1 MDKDA
6 GEEARALTRRPMMH
20 SVIARQAGG
29 PEVLELA
36 ERARPVPGPGQL
48 LIKVAAAGVNFID
61 TYKRGG
67 IYKVQ
72 RPFTPGSEASG
83 TVEEVG
89 EGVTGF
95 SPGDRVAT
103 AEGIDCYAEFA
114 LVDEDKALPVPH
126 GLDDFT
132 AAALPLQGMTAHYLI
147 NSSFRVEPGHN
158 VLVHA
163 GAGGVG
169 LLMIQLLKAKGARV
183 FTTVS
188 TAGKE
193 QLAREAG
200 ADHVLRYDGFAAK
213 VRELTDG
220 TGADV
225 VYDGVGKDTFD
236 GSLAA
241 LRIRGMLV
249 LFGAASGPVPPVDPQ
264 RLNAGGSLYLTRP
277 TLGHYLL
284 NAQERRWRADE
295 IFGAAADGTLKVR
308 IGARYPLAE
317 AAQAHADLEQRR
329 TTGKVILVP

>member
-1 MDKDA
+1 MDNDS
-6 GEEARALTRRPMMH
+6 GQEIPARKRRQMMRA
-20 SVIARQAGG
+20 ILARQAGG

-36 ERARPVPGPGQL
+36 ETARPVPGPGQL

-61 TYKRGG
+61 TYKRSG

-72 RPFTPGSEASG
+72 YPFTPGSEASG

-95 SPGDRVAT
+95 SPGDRIAT

-114 LVDEDKALPVPH
+114 LVDEDKALPVPD

-132 AAALPLQGMTAHYLI
+132 AAALPLQGITAHYLI

-183 FTTVS
+183 LTTVS
-188 TAGKE
+188 TAEKE
-193 QLAREAG
+193 QLARAAG
-200 ADHVLRYDGFAAK
+200 ADHVLRYDGFADK

-241 LRIRGMLV
+241 LRVRGMLV

-277 TLGHYLL
+277 TIGHFLRD
-284 NAQERRWRADE
+284 AQERRWRSDE
-295 IFGAAADGTLKVR
+295 IFAAAANGSLKVR
-308 IGARYPLAE
+308 IGARYSLAE
-317 AAQAHADLEQRR
+317 AGRAHADLEQRR
-329 TTGKVILVP
+329 TTGKVILLP